1 MSTGNQMPTFNTFTI
16 TQPFLGAPLQFQP
29 ALGSKELEE
38 LIDAYVIGDACKQ
51 DKLSTVT
58 IDFYNHATVD
68 INTGSLVRR
77 YDVMPWTFGQSPSQS
92 QSSGLSPPIFTPS
105 PASSATFADSTYS
118 STSTPPNRTRGSR
131 VTKKTKKD
139 TTKKSAEVRLPGF
152 SIMTKDGID
161 VTNSAGRGTKTKEQ
175 REHAHLMRIIKACD
189 ECKRKKIRCDPS
201 HRRASHTNTPRAS
214 TSSRPSPP
222 SQSNPSPAAST
233 PSLSRETTQGS
244 EQSSP
249 PVDSFSIEDF
259 VLFPEDDLNQW
270 NPEMAIPGFDTQYND
285 FSMTNYENFPDF
297 DTSFSTMND
306 NISFDFPVYDQ
317 SSSFS
322 PQLLNTTSHILNY
335 HNTQPLSSADVN
347 SQYISQTQP
356 QPDLDFFESFSNI
369 PNFSPTHTQQAHP
382 QGLPHEDPGK
392 IDSYG
397 HASTAR
403 SQTHNISSVLS
414 TANTQTSGA
423 NILNDFSTT
432 FGFSPTD
439 SSYQSQGSENG
450 FVSTGPDN
458 AYDSATGSGVDSGIE
473 QSPRSESSDSGH
485 ETVSITEKG
494 RSRSLRNRKQVLLE
508 RERGRIDDH
517 GRQLMKALL
526 SNNGKSHVPGA
537 STEQPVSSPS
547 VPHGGDGFVMT
558 TNTSKSFASSSMPV
572 HEETPW
578 SFESTL
584 SSLARSRPEVPQNA
598 MESGRAQGVP
608 VVVKPHENPDGF
620 ARSNNSTI
628 IDASLS
634 RAVRLAGDRVSSRLA
649 NFATISSD
657 RKMLSIGTDRV
668 STHLV
673 ARSALSSLRSKVA
686 VESTPTILSNV
697 VSTGTLVVPD
707 QVGVVSSPGFV
718 LAKKLSKASSGSST
732 KVNSGSLDYSGV
744 EAVVQK
750 AQGASAGQLSSP
762 SLSLQT
768 SGYTSTLFKN
778 GAEAV
783 NTPAIATLGTIS
795 TLATLAALGLAT
807 TVAVSRHAETAAMVL
822 AICLLASAFCDTRSV
837 ILESG
842 KGFMSIS
849 LGALMWNSWSDMILK
864 IDCERRHVL
873 NEKNNGLFAAA
884 GEMAKKF
891 SSRILI

>member
-29 ALGSKELEE
+29 ALGSKELEQ

-105 PASSATFADSTYS
+105 PASSATFADSAYS
-118 STSTPPNRTRGSR
+118 SMSTPPNRTRGSR

-249 PVDSFSIEDF
+249 PVESFSIEDF

-285 FSMTNYENFPDF
+285 FSMTDYDNFPDF

-306 NISFDFPVYDQ
+306 NLLFDFPAYDQ

-322 PQLLNTTSHILNY
+322 PQLLNNTSHIPSY
-335 HNTQPLSSADVN
+335 HNTQPLASADLN
-347 SQYISQTQP
+347 SQNISQTQA
-356 QPDLDFFESFSNI
+356 QPDLDFFELFSNI

-382 QGLPHEDPGK
+382 QGLPNEDPGK
-392 IDSYG
+392 IDTYG
-397 HASTAR
+397 HAPIAR
-403 SQTHNISSVLS
+403 SQTHNMSSVLS
-414 TANTQTSGA
+414 TANTQISGA
-423 NILNDFSTT
+423 NILNDFSTA

-458 AYDSATGSGVDSGIE
+458 AYDFAAGSGVDSGIE
-473 QSPRSESSDSGH
+473 QSPRSESSGSGH
-485 ETVSITEKG
+485 EMVSNTDKG
-494 RSRSLRNRKQVLLE
+494 RSRSQRNRGQILLE
-508 RERGRIDDH
+508 RERERIDDH
-517 GRQLMKALL
+517 GRQLMEVLL
-526 SNNGKSHVPGA
+526 SNNSKSHVPGA
-537 STEQPVSSPS
+537 AIEQPVSSPS
-547 VPHGGDGFVMT
+547 VSHGGDGFVMT
-558 TNTSKSFASSSMPV
+558 TNTPKSFASSSTPV
-572 HEETPW
+572 HEEVPW
-578 SFESTL
+578 SFEPTL
-584 SSLARSRPEVPQNA
+584 SSLARSRLEVPQ
-598 MESGRAQGVP
+598 MESRRADGIFAVA
-608 VVVKPHENPDGF
+608 KPHENPDSF

-634 RAVRLAGDRVSSRLA
+634 RAVRLAGDHVSSRVA

-657 RKMLSIGTDRV
+657 RKILHVGPDRV
-668 STHLV
+668 STHLA
-673 ARSALSSLRSKVA
+673 ARSTMSSLRSKAA
-686 VESTPTILSNV
+686 VESTPTVLSNV
-697 VSTGTLVVPD
+697 VSTGALVVPN
-707 QVGVVSSPGFV
+707 QVGVVSSTCC
-718 LAKKLSKASSGSST
+718 LLEKKLSKASSSSSS
-732 KVNSGSLDYSGV
+732 KVNSGSLDYNGV
-744 EAVVQK
+744 ETIVLK
-750 AQGASAGQLSSP
+750 AQDTTAAQLSSP

-768 SGYTSTLFKN
+768 SGYPSTLFKN
-778 GAEAV
+778 GTEAV
-783 NTPAIATLGTIS
+783 TPATTTLGTVS
-795 TLATLAALGLAT
+795 TIAALAVLGLAA

-822 AICLLASAFCDTRSV
+822 AICLLASVCCDTRSV
-837 ILESG
+837 IPNSG
-842 KGFMSIS
+842 KGVMNVS
-849 LGALMWNSWSDMILK
+849 LGALMWNVWSDMILK
-864 IDCERRHVL
+864 MDSERQCLFNR
-873 NEKNNGLFAAA
+873 KNNGLLGAA

>member
-92 QSSGLSPPIFTPS
+92 QSSGLSPSIFTPS

-201 HRRASHTNTPRAS
+201 HRRASHTNTPRES

-322 PQLLNTTSHILNY
+322 PQLLNTTSDILNY

-347 SQYISQTQP
+347 SQYFSQTQP

-369 PNFSPTHTQQAHP
+369 PNFSPAHTQQAHP
-382 QGLPHEDPGK
+382 QGLPNEDPGK
-392 IDSYG
+392 IDSYE
-397 HASTAR
+397 HATIAR
-403 SQTHNISSVLS
+403 SRTYNISSVLS

-423 NILNDFSTT
+423 NILNDFSTS
-432 FGFSPTD
+432 FGLSPTD

-458 AYDSATGSGVDSGIE
+458 GYDSATGSGFDSGIE
-473 QSPRSESSDSGH
+473 QSPRSESSDSSH
-485 ETVSITEKG
+485 EVAPSTKKG
-494 RSRSLRNRKQVLLE
+494 RSRSQRNKHQVLLE
-508 RERGRIDDH
+508 RERERIDDH
-517 GRQLMKALL
+517 GRQLMKVLL

-537 STEQPVSSPS
+537 ATEQPVSSPS
-547 VPHGGDGFVMT
+547 ISHGGDGFVIT
-558 TNTSKSFASSSMPV
+558 TNASKSFASSSMPV
-572 HEETPW
+572 HEEIPW
-578 SFESTL
+578 SFESPL

-598 MESGRAQGVP
+598 MESGRAEGVP
-608 VVVKPHENPDGF
+608 VVVKPRENPDSF
-620 ARSNNSTI
+620 ARSNNSSI
-628 IDASLS
+628 IDASRS
-634 RAVRLAGDRVSSRLA
+634 RAVRLAGDRISSRLA

-657 RKMLSIGTDRV
+657 RKILSVGTDRV
-668 STHLV
+668 STHLA
-673 ARSALSSLRSKVA
+673 ARSTLSSLRSKVA
-686 VESTPTILSNV
+686 RESMPAVLSNV

-707 QVGVVSSPGFV
+707 QVGVVSSPRYV

-732 KVNSGSLDYSGV
+732 KANSGSLDFSGV
-744 EAVVQK
+744 EAIVRK
-750 AQGASAGQLSSP
+750 TQGASAGQLSST

-768 SGYTSTLFKN
+768 SVYLPTLFKN

-783 NTPAIATLGTIS
+783 NTPATTTLGTVS

-822 AICLLASAFCDTRSV
+822 AICLLASVCCDTRSV
-837 ILESG
+837 IPESG
-842 KGFMSIS
+842 KGFMNIS
-849 LGALMWNSWSDMILK
+849 LGALMWNFWSDMILK
-864 IDCERRHVL
+864 IDCERQRVL
-873 NEKNNGLFAAA
+873 NEKNNGLFGAA

>member
-77 YDVMPWTFGQSPSQS
+77 YDVMPRTFGQSPSQS

-105 PASSATFADSTYS
+105 PASSATFADSAYS
-118 STSTPPNRTRGSR
+118 LMSTPPNRTRGSR

-222 SQSNPSPAAST
+222 PQSNTSPAAST

-285 FSMTNYENFPDF
+285 FSMANYGNFPDF
-297 DTSFSTMND
+297 DTSFSKMND

-322 PQLLNTTSHILNY
+322 PQLLNTTSHMLNY

-356 QPDLDFFESFSNI
+356 QPDLDFFKSFSNI

-382 QGLPHEDPGK
+382 QGLPNEDPGK

-397 HASTAR
+397 HAPTAR

-458 AYDSATGSGVDSGIE
+458 AYDFATGSGVDSGIE

-485 ETVSITEKG
+485 ETVSSTEKG
-494 RSRSLRNRKQVLLE
+494 RSRSQRNRHQILLE
-508 RERGRIDDH
+508 RERKRIDDH

-547 VPHGGDGFVMT
+547 VSHGGDGFVVT

-584 SSLARSRPEVPQNA
+584 SSLARSRPEVSQNA
-598 MESGRAQGVP
+598 MESGRVEGVS

-620 ARSNNSTI
+620 ARST
-628 IDASLS
+628 
-634 RAVRLAGDRVSSRLA
+634 
-649 NFATISSD
+649 
-657 RKMLSIGTDRV
+657 
-668 STHLV
+668 
-673 ARSALSSLRSKVA
+673 LSSLRSKVA
-686 VESTPTILSNV
+686 VESTPTVLSNV

-718 LAKKLSKASSGSST
+718 LAKKLSRASSGSST

-744 EAVVQK
+744 EAIVQK

-783 NTPAIATLGTIS
+783 NTPATTTIGTVS
-795 TLATLAALGLAT
+795 SLAALAVLGLAT

-822 AICLLASAFCDTRSV
+822 AICLLASVCCDTRSV
-837 ILESG
+837 IPESG
-842 KGFMSIS
+842 KGFMNIS
-849 LGALMWNSWSDMILK
+849 LRALMWNFWSDMILK
-864 IDCERRHVL
+864 IDCERQRCGWRDGEEVFLENLNLDIGIVLDMIRDLRRRHFTFFMDVL
-873 NEKNNGLFAAA
+873 LF
-884 GEMAKKF
+884 GEWYIGCGMMLSGIALF
-891 SSRILI
+891 